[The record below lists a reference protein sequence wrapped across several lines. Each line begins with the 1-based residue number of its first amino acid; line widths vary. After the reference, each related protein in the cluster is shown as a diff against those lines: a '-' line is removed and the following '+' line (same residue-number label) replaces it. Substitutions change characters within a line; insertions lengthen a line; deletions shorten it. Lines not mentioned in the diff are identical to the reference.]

1 MKAGRASPRMS
12 KEGNGRI
19 ERRDTGPA
27 WGTAGAGKV
36 SSGPSPLHKLGYLLH
51 FSLFSCRVC
60 DRTLRPFPVGGP
72 FPCQQPYSFNPA
84 RPSTA
89 QLAGEMP
96 SLREGDRYFWGCAI
110 GAATSFTSLP
120 GSEETGIKCPSISRL
135 SRLIHKAAHSNVHH
149 HSQRQ
154 EHKQHRRPAVTH

>member
-1 MKAGRASPRMS
+1 MS

-27 WGTAGAGKV
+27 RGTAGAGKV

-51 FSLFSCRVC
+51 FSLFSCGVC
-60 DRTLRPFPVGGP
+60 DRTLRPFSVGGP

-96 SLREGDRYFWGCAI
+96 SLREGDRYFWGCAS
-110 GAATSFTSLP
+110 GAATALTSFPVPKKREFKMPL
-120 GSEETGIKCPSISRL
+120 
-135 SRLIHKAAHSNVHH
+135 N
-149 HSQRQ
+149 
-154 EHKQHRRPAVTH
+154 